1 MTMSCV
7 QRQVEIEVLEVVV
20 PDAPQANGRPRR
32 RLRHARRKL
41 RSVSPRR
48 KRPIPRPATAASG
61 RPPGGEFLAGATD
74 FGQSTQVKRIPTN
87 PAAPALGYPGQGLC
101 RRRFLRAAVGLAAAA
116 GAGGWGGLLAADRKW
131 SGVADQTFDFIRRCA
146 RTDGGYAPSP
156 DSSYAGNSDN
166 SIERFRGRYVASHA
180 CQNHGLEAAP
190 PRTVN

>member
-1 MTMSCV
+1 M
-7 QRQVEIEVLEVVV
+7 
-20 PDAPQANGRPRR
+20 
-32 RLRHARRKL
+32 
-41 RSVSPRR
+41 
-48 KRPIPRPATAASG
+48 
-61 RPPGGEFLAGATD
+61 
-74 FGQSTQVKRIPTN
+74 KRIPTN

-156 DSSYAGNSDN
+156 DSSYAGNSYTHLSD
-166 SIERFRGRYVASHA
+166 FAAVTYASHA
-180 CQNHGLEAAP
+180 CQNHGLQAAP